1 LKIVIAEDGAQ
12 TFSEGDHLSGL
23 EYIKKI
29 YDADIKKIDKIIELL
44 VANKQ

>member
-12 TFSEGDHLSGL
+12 TFSGDHLSGL